1 MSEVYLVFFILQT
14 TIGGVLTVMYAKHE
28 NTRFPPAHVKSKISL
43 NLFVMLQC
51 SIYLKILYT
60 PRGVCD
66 IKRQGGVFPRNNFT
80 LSRNAETW
88 IFLVWII
95 MYDKIGGVPNTVW
108 GVGVV
113 IY

>member
-43 NLFVMLQC
+43 NLFAMLQC

-66 IKRQGGVFPRNNFT
+66 IKRQGGCFLETT
-80 LSRNAETW
+80 LLCPEMQRLGY
-88 IFLVWII
+88 FLCGSLC
-95 MYDKIGGVPNTVW
+95 MTG
-108 GVGVV
+108 
-113 IY
+113 